1 MVNNNRSHEKIL
13 TIMVQVIKKGLE
25 TSVQDYP
32 GRIGTLN
39 QGFPSSGPMDS
50 WSFRLAN
57 VLVENDP
64 GTAALE
70 CQFMGPTLKF
80 NSDRIIAITGA
91 DMSPKIDG
99 KAVPLWESL
108 EVKKDQILEMA
119 FATIGARSYIAFAGG
134 INTTPWLGSR
144 STFHKAGVG
153 GVDGKAI
160 QEGQII
166 PLNKSKSVA
175 GRKINKNSIPEMS
188 TNKKWSIEVVKGPN
202 DDWIDEKGHK
212 MFLNSDWKLQSKSD
226 RTGYR
231 LDGPNWSFAEK
242 ATNKGLEHGTFPS
255 NIIDQGYPAG
265 AINLAGQTPIIL
277 VNDGPSMGGF
287 IVPYTVPSAA
297 FWKLGQA
304 KPGDSFNFIEISVE
318 KAQELR
324 TEQSAICSETSL
336 LSSKNKNIINEKKP
350 TIKIDKIKI
359 IDFDKEKM
367 NEKIRNKLIEKR
379 GMKNIKVR
387 FFD

>member
-1 MVNNNRSHEKIL
+1 
-13 TIMVQVIKKGLE
+13 MVQVIKKGLE

-39 QGFPSSGPMDS
+39 LGFPPSGPMDS

-57 VLVENDP
+57 VLVGNEP

-91 DMSPKIDG
+91 NMSPKING
-99 KAVPLWESL
+99 TPVPLWESL
-108 EVKKDQILEMA
+108 EVKKDQVLEMS
-119 FATIGARSYIAFAGG
+119 FATVGARSYIAFSGG
-134 INTTPWLGSR
+134 INTTPWLGSK

-153 GVDGKAI
+153 GIEGKAI

-175 GRKINKNSIPEMS
+175 GRKIKKNSIPVMS
-188 TNKKWSIEVVKGPN
+188 TNKKWSVEVVKGPN
-202 DDWIDEKGHK
+202 DDWVDEKGHK

-231 LDGPNWSFAEK
+231 LDGPKWTFAEK
-242 ATNKGLEHGTFPS
+242 ATHKGLEHGTFPS
-255 NIIDQGYPAG
+255 NIIDQGYPVG

-287 IVPYTVPSAA
+287 IVPYTVPSAS

-304 KPGDSFNFIEISVE
+304 KPGDNFNFVEISVE
-318 KAQELR
+318 KAQTLR
-324 TEQSAICSETSL
+324 TEQTTICSETSL
-336 LSSKNKNIINEKKP
+336 VSFNKENILIHKKP
-350 TIKIDKIKI
+350 VKKIDHIKVV
-359 IDFDKEKM
+359 DLDKEKLD
-367 NEKIRNKLIEKR
+367 EKIRNKKMEKK

-387 FFD
+387 FFN

>member
-1 MVNNNRSHEKIL
+1 
-13 TIMVQVIKKGLE
+13 MVQIIKKGLE

-39 QGFPSSGPMDS
+39 LGFPPSGPMDS

-57 VLVENDP
+57 VLVENEP
-64 GTAALE
+64 GAAALE
-70 CQFMGPTLKF
+70 CQFLGPTLKF

-91 DMSPKIDG
+91 NMSPKING
-99 KAVPLWESL
+99 TPVPLWESL
-108 EVKKDQILEMA
+108 EVKKDQVLEMS
-119 FATIGARSYIAFAGG
+119 FATVGARSYIAFSGG

-153 GVDGKAI
+153 GIEGKAI
-160 QEGQII
+160 QDGQVI

-175 GRKINKNSIPEMS
+175 GRKIKKNSIPVMS
-188 TNKKWSIEVVKGPN
+188 TNKKWSVEVVKGPN
-202 DDWIDEKGHK
+202 DDWVDEKGHK

-231 LDGPNWSFAEK
+231 LDGPNWTFTEK
-242 ATNKGLEHGTFPS
+242 ATHKGLEHGTFPS
-255 NIIDQGYPAG
+255 NIIDQGYPVG

-287 IVPYTVPSAA
+287 IVPYTVPSAS

-304 KPGDSFNFIEISVE
+304 KPGDSFNFVEISVE
-318 KAQELR
+318 KAQTLR
-324 TEQSAICSETSL
+324 AEQTTICSKASL
-336 LSSKNKNIINEKKP
+336 VSYNEENILIHKKP
-350 TIKIDKIKI
+350 IKKIDHIKVV
-359 IDFDKEKM
+359 DFDKEKLD
-367 NEKIRNKLIEKR
+367 EKIRNKMMEKK

-387 FFD
+387 FFN

>member
-1 MVNNNRSHEKIL
+1 
-13 TIMVQVIKKGLE
+13 MVQVIKKGLE

-39 QGFPSSGPMDS
+39 LGFPPSGPMDS

-57 VLVENDP
+57 VLVENEP
-64 GTAALE
+64 GAAALE
-70 CQFMGPTLKF
+70 CQFLGPTLKF

-91 DMSPKIDG
+91 NMSPKLDG
-99 KAVPLWESL
+99 TPVPLWESL
-108 EVKKDQILEMA
+108 EVKKDQVLEMS
-119 FATIGARSYIAFAGG
+119 FATVGARSYIAFSGG

-153 GVDGKAI
+153 GIEGKAI

-175 GRKINKNSIPEMS
+175 GRKIKKNSIPVMS
-188 TNKKWSIEVVKGPN
+188 TNKKWSVEVVKGPN
-202 DDWIDEKGHK
+202 DDWVDEKGHK

-231 LDGPNWSFAEK
+231 LNGPKWSFTKK
-242 ATNKGLEHGTFPS
+242 ATHKGLEHGTFPS
-255 NIIDQGYPAG
+255 NIIDQGYPVG

-287 IVPYTVPSAA
+287 IVPYTVPSAS

-304 KPGDSFNFIEISVE
+304 KPGDRFNFVEISVE
-318 KAQELR
+318 KAQALR
-324 TEQSAICSETSL
+324 AEQTMICSEASL
-336 LSSKNKNIINEKKP
+336 VSSDKQDILIRKKQ
-350 TIKIDKIKI
+350 IKKIDHIKVV
-359 IDFDKEKM
+359 DFDKEKLD
-367 NEKIRNKLIEKR
+367 EKIRNKIMEKK

-387 FFD
+387 FFN

>member
-1 MVNNNRSHEKIL
+1 
-13 TIMVQVIKKGLE
+13 MVQVIKKGLE

-57 VLVENDP
+57 VLVENEP
-64 GTAALE
+64 GDAALE

-80 NSDRIIAITGA
+80 NSDRIISITGA
-91 DMSPKIDG
+91 NMYPKLDG
-99 KAVPLWESL
+99 APVPLWESIS
-108 EVKKDQILEMA
+108 VKKDQILEMS
-119 FATIGARSYIAFAGG
+119 FATVGARSYIAFSGGG
-134 INTTPWLGSR
+134 INTKPWLGSR

-153 GVDGKAI
+153 GIDGKAI
-160 QEGQII
+160 QDGQII

-175 GRKINKNSIPEMS
+175 GRKIKKEFIPVIS
-188 TNKKWSIEVVKGPN
+188 NNKKWSIEVVKGPN
-202 DDWIDEKGHK
+202 DDWIDKKGHK

-231 LDGPNWSFAEK
+231 LDGPKWTFAEK

-265 AINLAGQTPIIL
+265 AINIAGQTPIIL

-287 IVPYTVPSAA
+287 IVPYTVPSVS

-304 KPGDSFNFIEISVE
+304 KPGDILNFKEITVE
-318 KAQELR
+318 QAQTLR
-324 TEQSAICSETSL
+324 AEQAAICSDASVETI
-336 LSSKNKNIINEKKP
+336 NQKNILIEKRQNV
-350 TIKIDKIKI
+350 KIDHIKVV
-359 IDFDKEKM
+359 DFDKEKL
-367 NEKIRNKLIEKR
+367 NEKIRNKIMEKK
-379 GMKNIKVR
+379 GINIKVR

>member
-1 MVNNNRSHEKIL
+1 
-13 TIMVQVIKKGLE
+13 MVQVIKKGLE
-25 TSVQDYP
+25 TSIQDYP

-39 QGFPSSGPMDS
+39 LGFPPSGPMDS

-57 VLVENDP
+57 VLVENEP

-80 NSDRIIAITGA
+80 NSDRVIAITGA

-99 KAVPLWESL
+99 SPVPLWESL

-119 FATIGARSYIAFAGG
+119 FATIGARSYIAFSGG

-153 GVDGKAI
+153 GIDGKAI
-160 QEGQII
+160 QDGQII
-166 PLNKSKSVA
+166 PLNKSKSIT
-175 GRKINKNSIPEMS
+175 GRKIKKSSIPVMS
-188 TNKKWSIEVVKGPN
+188 TNKKWSVEVVKGPN
-202 DDWIDEKGHK
+202 DDWVDEKGHK

-231 LDGPNWSFAEK
+231 LEGPKWSFTEK

-255 NIIDQGYPAG
+255 NIIDQGYPVG

-287 IVPYTVPSAA
+287 IVPYTVPSAS

-318 KAQELR
+318 KAQTLR
-324 TEQSAICSETSL
+324 AEQTTICSEASL
-336 LSSKNKNIINEKKP
+336 VSSNKQNILIRKKQIN
-350 TIKIDKIKI
+350 KIDHIKVV
-359 IDFDKEKM
+359 DFDKEKLD
-367 NEKIRNKLIEKR
+367 EKIRNKMMEKK

-387 FFD
+387 FFN

>member
-1 MVNNNRSHEKIL
+1 MVK
-13 TIMVQVIKKGLE
+13 VIKKGLE

-39 QGFPSSGPMDS
+39 LGFPSSGPMDS

-57 VLVENDP
+57 VLVENKP
-64 GTAALE
+64 GAAALE

-80 NSDRIIAITGA
+80 DSNRTIAITGA

-99 KAVPLWESL
+99 TPVPLWESI
-108 EVKKDQILEMA
+108 EIKKDQTLEMS
-119 FATIGARSYIAFAGG
+119 FATIGARSYIAFSGG
-134 INTTPWLGSR
+134 INTNPWLGSR

-153 GVDGKAI
+153 GIEGKAI
-160 QEGQII
+160 QDGQKI
-166 PLNKSKSVA
+166 PLNKSKVV
-175 GRKINKNSIPEMS
+175 GKNKINKTSIPIMS
-188 TNKKWSIEVVKGPN
+188 TNKKWSVEVVKGPN
-202 DDWIDEKGHK
+202 DDWVDEKGHK
-212 MFLNSDWKLQSKSD
+212 MFLSSNWKLQSKSD

-231 LDGPNWSFAEK
+231 LEGPKWSFTEK

-255 NIIDQGYPAG
+255 NIIDQGYPMG

-287 IVPYTVPSAA
+287 IVPYTVPSAS

-304 KPGDSFNFIEISVE
+304 KPGDIFNFKEISVE

-324 TEQSAICSETSL
+324 AEQSAICSEASL
-336 LSSKNKNIINEKKP
+336 LFSKKENILTDKP
-350 TIKIDKIKI
+350 NIKIDNIKI
-359 IDFDKEKM
+359 VDFDKEKM
-367 NEKIRNKLIEKR
+367 NEKIRSKIMEKR
-379 GMKNIKVR
+379 GMKNIKVK

>member
-1 MVNNNRSHEKIL
+1 
-13 TIMVQVIKKGLE
+13 MVQVIKKGLE

-39 QGFPSSGPMDS
+39 LGFPPSGPMDS

-57 VLVENDP
+57 ILVENEP
-64 GTAALE
+64 GAAALE
-70 CQFMGPTLKF
+70 CQFLGPTLKF

-91 DMSPKIDG
+91 NMFPKLDG
-99 KAVPLWESL
+99 TPVPLWESL
-108 EVKKDQILEMA
+108 EVKKDQVLEMS
-119 FATIGARSYIAFAGG
+119 FATVGARSYIAFSGG

-153 GVDGKAI
+153 GIEGKAI
-160 QEGQII
+160 REDQII

-175 GRKINKNSIPEMS
+175 GRKIKKNSIPVMS
-188 TNKKWSIEVVKGPN
+188 TNKKWSVEVVKGPN
-202 DDWIDEKGHK
+202 DDWVDEKGHK

-231 LDGPNWSFAEK
+231 LNGPKWSFTKK
-242 ATNKGLEHGTFPS
+242 ATHKGLEHGTFPS
-255 NIIDQGYPAG
+255 NIIDQGYPVG

-287 IVPYTVPSAA
+287 IVPYTVPSAS

-304 KPGDSFNFIEISVE
+304 KPGDRFNFVEISVE
-318 KAQELR
+318 KAQALR
-324 TEQSAICSETSL
+324 AEQTMICSEASL
-336 LSSKNKNIINEKKP
+336 VSSDKQDILIRKKQ
-350 TIKIDKIKI
+350 IKKIDHIKVV
-359 IDFDKEKM
+359 DFDKEKLD
-367 NEKIRNKLIEKR
+367 EKIRNKIMEKK

-387 FFD
+387 FFN